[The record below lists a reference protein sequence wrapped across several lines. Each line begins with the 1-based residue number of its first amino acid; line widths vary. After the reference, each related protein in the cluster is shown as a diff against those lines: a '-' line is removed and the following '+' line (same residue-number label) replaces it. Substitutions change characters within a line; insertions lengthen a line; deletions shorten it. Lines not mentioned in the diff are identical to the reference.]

1 MGEIHRT
8 STASLHVPEPQADL
22 GSRSIR
28 NPPLMHEGMR
38 GNNVGMYEHS
48 GAIRSARGY
57 YHSFF
62 SMHSNY
68 WHYCRAFKI
77 NKTRPNIN
85 GTRQR
90 FWMDPTR
97 TLEPRSLHRL
107 TAGSIR
113 SACLAKRL
121 VRWMAAPQSRA
132 NQDLLLEI
140 AKWSGSSTPD
150 RYLLH
155 TPPPLPLMHCVA
167 LRCFCLSRSKQP
179 RQ

>member
-1 MGEIHRT
+1 M
-8 STASLHVPEPQADL
+8 L
-22 GSRSIR
+22 GCT
-28 NPPLMHEGMR
+28 NTP
-38 GNNVGMYEHS
+38 
-48 GAIRSARGY
+48 ARSALHEAITI
-57 YHSFF
+57 HS
-62 SMHSNY
+62 SACTQITGIIAERS
-68 WHYCRAFKI
+68 KST
-77 NKTRPNIN
+77 KPGQNIN

-121 VRWMAAPQSRA
+121 VRWMAAPRSRA